1 MLSPLETLIQMG
13 MLATRHHERK
23 SVLQRF
29 LWLAFATHEHLFI
42 DQFFENA
49 YGPELMQAAFVAT
62 DGGHAACI
70 FEG

>member
-1 MLSPLETLIQMG
+1 
-13 MLATRHHERK
+13 
-23 SVLQRF
+23 